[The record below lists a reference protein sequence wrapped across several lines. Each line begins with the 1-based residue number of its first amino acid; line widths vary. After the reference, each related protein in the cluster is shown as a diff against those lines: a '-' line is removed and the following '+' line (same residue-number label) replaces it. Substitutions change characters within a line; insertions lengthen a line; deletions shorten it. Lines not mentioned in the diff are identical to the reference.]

1 MKKLFLVLIFAMM
14 LIFESL
20 SFTYA
25 DAKIKIIED
34 TNVSEIQN
42 NIFQSIPV
50 FISTVNDNEVYEG
63 EELKT
68 EISNKIGKSIKNS
81 ERLTLKN
88 RKHIHLYD
96 AKFEVAELTDIE
108 KACVLSFTPF
118 ERTFQEARRL
128 VENGVMVESINF
140 FLKDNMFK
148 GSSNY
153 SSSDINNP
161 AYWESNYNYLGT
173 YNGYKFLYIEGSI
186 AISTTPATPGNV
198 NASFEWG
205 TLLQKTVKNVA
216 VMVVDSVSK
225 GLNVFTDT
233 ISNVVGS
240 IATPYSV
247 NYGSASESYIK
258 THVSGD
264 LYIRTVLIR
273 DLDNRVNGYAYYEWG
288 STNQTRLFQIIE
300 AKYPV
305 SRRTSTTYN
314 YNVISK
320 SSGVK
325 KANTPGFFGNQVF
338 FAKVYDRYKNP
349 YGYFPY
355 NETLDVNSIVAT
367 IVNSY

>member
-1 MKKLFLVLIFAMM
+1 M

-140 FLKDNMFK
+140 CLKDNMFK
-148 GSSNY
+148 G
-153 SSSDINNP
+153 D
-161 AYWESNYNYLGT
+161 L
-173 YNGYKFLYIEGSI
+173 
-186 AISTTPATPGNV
+186 
-198 NASFEWG
+198 FEIYR
-205 TLLQKTVKNVA
+205 K
-216 VMVVDSVSK
+216 
-225 GLNVFTDT
+225 
-233 ISNVVGS
+233 
-240 IATPYSV
+240 
-247 NYGSASESYIK
+247 
-258 THVSGD
+258 
-264 LYIRTVLIR
+264 
-273 DLDNRVNGYAYYEWG
+273 
-288 STNQTRLFQIIE
+288 
-300 AKYPV
+300 
-305 SRRTSTTYN
+305 
-314 YNVISK
+314 
-320 SSGVK
+320 
-325 KANTPGFFGNQVF
+325 
-338 FAKVYDRYKNP
+338 
-349 YGYFPY
+349 
-355 NETLDVNSIVAT
+355 
-367 IVNSY
+367 